1 MKRLFIALGFFL
13 LPVAAH
19 AAADLSIS
27 PGDIR
32 FSSDVLVAGD
42 EVRIYAKVYNV
53 GDEDV
58 SGYVSF
64 YQGATLINDS
74 LVISLL
80 ADGSPE
86 EVYIDFIV
94 PEGSFNILALLRG
107 MDPTDINSSTDSA
120 LTPTFT
126 PVVDND
132 RDGIDNADD
141 NCPDTSNNNQLNTDG
156 DGQGDACDS
165 DDDNDGLSDEV
176 EAELNTN
183 STQQDSD
190 GDGVT
195 DPDDAYPMDAE
206 RTVVE
211 EEPESVPE
219 QTAAPSSEA
228 FQKIVEE
235 VAKTIKETVT
245 ASENGSVDAVSD
257 TSETS
262 ETTEAETVDEEL
274 HISPNAVFAYTRDA
288 WNAFTFTVLTN
299 ASEQTVY
306 IWDFGDGVTSS
317 KPTVQHV
324 YNMSGAFPVKLTKT
338 DESGVVSSESTTVLV
353 PFFHLK
359 NRLVLASV
367 VLLILLL
374 LIGIAS
380 FVRLVKK
387 ST

>member
-1 MKRLFIALGFFL
+1 MKRLFIALSFL
-13 LPVAAH
+13 FLPVAVH

-64 YQGATLINDS
+64 YQGATLIDDS

-86 EVYIDFIV
+86 EVYIDFVV

-107 MDPTDINSSTDSA
+107 TDPSDVSSSNDSA
-120 LTPTFT
+120 LTSTYI

-132 RDGIDNADD
+132 RDGIDNEDD
-141 NCPDTSNNNQLNTDG
+141 NCPDTSNNNQLDTDS

-165 DDDNDGLSDEV
+165 DDDNDGLTDEV

-183 STQQDSD
+183 ATQQDSD

-195 DPDDAYPMDAE
+195 DPNDAYPMDAE
-206 RTVVE
+206 RAVVE
-211 EEPESVPE
+211 EETESVPE
-219 QTAAPSSEA
+219 ETAAPSSEA

-245 ASENGSVDAVSD
+245 ASENENADTDSGS
-257 TSETS
+257 S
-262 ETTEAETVDEEL
+262 ETTEDETVDEGL
-274 HISPNAVFAYTRDA
+274 HISPNAVFAYTRDE

-324 YNMSGAFPVKLTKT
+324 YNTSGAFPVKLTTT
-338 DESGVVSSESTTVLV
+338 DESGIVSSESTTVLV

-367 VLLILLL
+367 VLLMLLL
-374 LIGIAS
+374 LVGIAS
-380 FVRLVKK
+380 FVRLGKK
-387 ST
+387 TSPHA